1 MDKERYPETFSCS
14 DFINKNDLQLVDGKA
29 PIWWNYF
36 LCGVKGVVG
45 ELLQNDDL
53 HSGSN
58 GANEENHCGYIAL
71 MDGKIPPSA
80 GLSSSSAVVVA
91 AALSMFKYSYNVVI
105 EPRNHK
111 KVYLLF
117 IQLPSFLGTV
127 WACKLK
133 LDRSE
138 LAGVCARSE
147 RFIGTQGKA
156 NKIIIY

>member
-1 MDKERYPETFSCS
+1 MDKERYSETFSCS

-58 GANEENHCGYIAL
+58 GVNEENNCGYIAL

-91 AALSMFKYSYNVVI
+91 AALSMFKYSYNGVI
-105 EPRNHK
+105 NPSNHK
-111 KVYLLF
+111 KSVF
-117 IQLPSFLGTV
+117 
-127 WACKLK
+127 
-133 LDRSE
+133 
-138 LAGVCARSE
+138 
-147 RFIGTQGKA
+147 
-156 NKIIIY
+156 IIYSTTIVFRYRVGMQVETRSIRVSWCLRTIRAFHRHSR

>member
-14 DFINKNDLQLVDGKA
+14 DYINKNDLQLVDGKA

-91 AALSMFKYSYNVVI
+91 AALSMFKYSYNGVI
-105 EPRNHK
+105 NPSNHK
-111 KVYLLF
+111 KSVF
-117 IQLPSFLGTV
+117 
-127 WACKLK
+127 
-133 LDRSE
+133 
-138 LAGVCARSE
+138 
-147 RFIGTQGKA
+147 
-156 NKIIIY
+156 IIYSTTIVFRYRVGMQVETRSIRVSWGLRTIRAFHRHSR